1 MEGEELKNCECGG
14 RSEQYPIIFFLS
26 QNISTQRY
34 NICNMQPPP
43 CGTNVCKWAL
53 CTVHHNLA
61 LVMLW
66 GAYDIWVFR
75 GSRSG
80 PQWGVVHHSYV
91 LLVCRKFWFLA
102 SLSSPLTPGRLAAA
116 ATCCP
121 ATPGCPTAATTGAT
135 TGAQPISYQ
144 LAVAATN
151 RNGSAGRYVS
161 FPDRVRDGL
170 LRTLRRRGRQRSPT
184 AG

>member
-1 MEGEELKNCECGG
+1 MHENYTHKVPRTAVFATSTCGANVSG
-14 RSEQYPIIFFLS
+14 QWAPQHRSSHAIM
-26 QNISTQRY
+26 
-34 NICNMQPPP
+34 C
-43 CGTNVCKWAL
+43 
-53 CTVHHNLA
+53 
-61 LVMLW
+61 
-66 GAYDIWVFR
+66 GAYGMWLFR
-75 GSRSG
+75 GSKAWL
-80 PQWGVVHHSYV
+80 QWGVVHHSYV

-170 LRTLRRRGRQRSPT
+170 HVLRTLRRRGRQRSPT